1 MNPVPEVEI
10 EESNSQP
17 ANTSVISDSMMPLFL
32 ELPGLNRSG
41 DKKNTSEVRET
52 PSTKPS
58 CVKLD
63 ETPQMI
69 RHTLPNP
76 QSDESDF
83 NTSSKRS
90 SLTYRDT
97 SVRAVQPSV
106 CVQNVSSGALNTSRI
121 TVHIANTEPLDS
133 LNLQYEMACIV
144 SEDSPGDT

>member
-1 MNPVPEVEI
+1 MSFSDNEKMNPVPEVEI
-10 EESNSQP
+10 EDSDSQP
-17 ANTSVISDSMMPLFL
+17 ANTSVLSDNMMPLFL
-32 ELPGLNRSG
+32 ELPGINRSG
-41 DKKNTSEVRET
+41 DKKNTGEVRET

-97 SVRAVQPSV
+97 SVRA
-106 CVQNVSSGALNTSRI
+106 
-121 TVHIANTEPLDS
+121 D
-133 LNLQYEMACIV
+133 
-144 SEDSPGDT
+144 